1 MKFLALRPG
10 VPTDPRQSADEPRES
25 RIDRTKPEESPLK
38 PDAKTKTDDSKLVTT
53 DTVYV
58 SPDGGTTDEAFP
70 KPNVEYDFCVDVSNA
85 GDLPSGSF
93 FVRFNL
99 SGDQDP
105 PLDFDFTQDAGLD
118 AGASVKAVANFGP
131 FANQFATYHLTACIY
146 SSSAPEK
153 PINCSGSFDIT
164 INDESSSDSGSA
176 SSTDDT
182 TATDTPDSG
191 SDSTDSDSDSSG
203 EDSQT

>member
-1 MKFLALRPG
+1 MNKGFIKQNRE
-10 VPTDPRQSADEPRES
+10 EP
-25 RIDRTKPEESPLK
+25 PL
-38 PDAKTKTDDSKLVTT
+38 PSNANTKTDDSKLVTT

-58 SPDGGTTDEAFP
+58 SPDGGATDEAFP
-70 KPNVEYDFCVDVSNA
+70 KPDVEYDFCVDVANA
-85 GDLPSGSF
+85 GNLPSGSF

-131 FANQFATYHLTACIY
+131 FPNQFATYHLTACIY

-153 PINCSGSFDIT
+153 PINCAGSFDIT
-164 INDESSSDSGSA
+164 INDESANDSGSA
-176 SSTDDT
+176 SGSDDT
-182 TATDTPDSG
+182 TATETADSER
-191 SDSTDSDSDSSG
+191 DSADSDSNSTGD
-203 EDSQT
+203 DSQP